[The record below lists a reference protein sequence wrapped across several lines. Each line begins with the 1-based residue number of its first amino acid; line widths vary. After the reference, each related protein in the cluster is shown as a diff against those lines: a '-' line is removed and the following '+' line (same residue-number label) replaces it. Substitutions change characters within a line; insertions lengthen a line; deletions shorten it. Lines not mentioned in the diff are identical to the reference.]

1 MVLPRFPGLE
11 FHPVIN
17 APALTRR
24 SRILSLCAC
33 LVFALAACTAP
44 AMIVGA
50 GATGAVAASEERGLE
65 AAITD
70 SRISTEINYYWL
82 EHDRELLASL
92 STAVYEGRVML
103 TGVAVSEAKR
113 DDAVRLAW
121 KPDGVTEVIN
131 EIIVDAKGAFGTFA
145 RDTWISAKLR
155 SKLLFDGEI
164 VGINYSIDTVR
175 GTVYLLGVAQNRE
188 EMERVLNHARNLSY
202 VLRVVNHAIL
212 RTDPRRPKK
221 KSESG
226 KKPEG

>member
-11 FHPVIN
+11 LHPVIN
-17 APALTRR
+17 LPALTRR
-24 SRILSLCAC
+24 SRILGLCAC

-50 GATGAVAASEERGLE
+50 GATGAVAASEERGLK

-82 EHDRELLASL
+82 AHDRELLASL

-103 TGVAVSEAKR
+103 TGVAVSETKR

-131 EIIVDAKGAFGTFA
+131 EIIVDAKGTFDTFA
-145 RDTWISAKLR
+145 RDIWISAKLR
-155 SKLLFDGEI
+155 SKFLFDGEI

-212 RTDPRRPKK
+212 KTDPRRPKK

>member
-1 MVLPRFPGLE
+1 
-11 FHPVIN
+11 
-17 APALTRR
+17 
-24 SRILSLCAC
+24 
-33 LVFALAACTAP
+33 
-44 AMIVGA
+44 
-50 GATGAVAASEERGLE
+50 
-65 AAITD
+65 
-70 SRISTEINYYWL
+70 
-82 EHDRELLASL
+82 
-92 STAVYEGRVML
+92 ML

-121 KPDGVTEVIN
+121 KPDGVIEVIN
-131 EIIVDAKGAFGTFA
+131 EIIVDAKGASGTFA

-212 RTDPRRPKK
+212 KTDPRRAKK
-221 KSESG
+221 KSERG

>member
-24 SRILSLCAC
+24 SRILGLCAC

-113 DDAVRLAW
+113 DAAVRLAW
-121 KPDGVTEVIN
+121 KPDGVAEVIN
-131 EIIVDAKGAFGTFA
+131 EIIVDAKGASGTFA

-164 VGINYSIDTVR
+164 QGINYSIDTVR

-202 VLRVVNHAIL
+202 VLQVVNHVIL
-212 RTDPRRPKK
+212 KTDPRRPKNNPE
-221 KSESG
+221 SE